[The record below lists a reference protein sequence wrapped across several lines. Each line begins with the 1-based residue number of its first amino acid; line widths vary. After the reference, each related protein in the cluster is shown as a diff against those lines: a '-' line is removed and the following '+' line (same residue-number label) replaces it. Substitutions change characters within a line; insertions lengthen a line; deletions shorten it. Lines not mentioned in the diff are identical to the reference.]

1 MAKMTRKQKTFCEEY
16 VTNGFNATQAALSAG
31 YSKKTA
37 KAIASENLTKPYVAE
52 FIEKFMHEAAN
63 RAIVTAEDVA
73 RGLLKEAVSIEDDSS
88 PTARISAWKAL
99 SDYTGGFDN
108 NKSKTDITSNGKTI
122 KNDWHIHP
130 VTSKKDG

>member
-1 MAKMTRKQKTFCEEY
+1 MAKMTRKQKLFCEAY
-16 VTNGFNATQAALSAG
+16 VANGFNATQAAISAG

-37 KAIASENLTKPYVAE
+37 NPMGCENLSKPIIAE
-52 FIEKFMHEAAN
+52 YIESFMAEAAN

-73 RGLLKEAVSIEDDSS
+73 RGLLKEAVSVEDDSS

-130 VTSKKDG
+130 VTAKKDG

>member
-37 KAIASENLTKPYVAE
+37 KDIGCENLAKPIIAE
-52 FIEKFMHEAAN
+52 YIESFMNEASN